1 MIQQFLS
8 ELRQFLPS
16 ERVYTDELR
25 TLGWGTDASFYRQI
39 PQVVIRSDGE
49 EEISKIVQLCQ
60 KYKLPF
66 TFRAAG
72 TSLSGQSCTDS
83 VLIVAG
89 KHWEKYEIGENQ
101 DTIKLQPGIVGGRV
115 NDILKPYGRVFP
127 PDPASIG
134 SAMVGGIVINN
145 ASGMNCGV
153 HANSDRMIIDAACGL
168 LLAAYRAGGKVL
180 VCGNGGSAADAEHIV
195 GELMKKFR
203 KHRPIP
209 KEVESKLRPEIA
221 SKLEGALP
229 AISLVSMSGITTAV
243 ANDVAWETAF
253 AQQVLGLA
261 RPGDVLIALSTSGN
275 SANCVAAAEVMKAMG
290 GTAIA
295 FTGARESKLS
305 RICDVS
311 VRVPETET
319 YKVQELHLPVY
330 HALCAAIEEEMF

>member
-1 MIQQFLS
+1 MGS
-8 ELRQFLPS
+8 
-16 ERVYTDELR
+16 
-25 TLGWGTDASFYRQI
+25 
-39 PQVVIRSDGE
+39 
-49 EEISKIVQLCQ
+49 
-60 KYKLPF
+60 
-66 TFRAAG
+66 
-72 TSLSGQSCTDS
+72 
-83 VLIVAG
+83 
-89 KHWEKYEIGENQ
+89 
-101 DTIKLQPGIVGGRV
+101 
-115 NDILKPYGRVFP
+115 
-127 PDPASIG
+127 PA
-134 SAMVGGIVINN
+134 
-145 ASGMNCGV
+145 ASGVIADLLARYPALAVCR
-153 HANSDRMIIDAACGL
+153 DDIDAACGL